1 MLLEVELTYDLV
13 CPSFGLSV
21 GWLVDQSI
29 IISLKGEKLRFH
41 APIGAPVY
49 QLPLRVIVAGYT
61 LLYDPVCPAV
71 DWSDGHILTDLS
83 II

>member
-41 APIGAPVY
+41 APIEASVD
-49 QLPLRVIVAGYT
+49 QLPLRVIVEGYR
-61 LLYDPVCPAV
+61 LLCRLLRLVTYLQV
-71 DWSDGHILTDLS
+71 TDLS